1 MFTQKSG
8 PHLFIHF
15 PSELPNCGEAA
26 GAQRE
31 WVQGR
36 AQGDLHVGVQ
46 PDRPRLR
53 EEDLGGGAEAVPA
66 GDYKLFSSIGTL
78 CVGFTDQ

>member
-31 WVQGR
+31 RVQGR
-36 AQGDLHVGVQ
+36 AEGDLHVRVQ

-66 GDYKLFSSIGTL
+66 GDYKFFFYWDSL
-78 CVGFTDQ
+78 CGFH